1 MIKAIMSVLAL
12 ALALTLVIILSG
24 YVDYRKEMNSCI
36 ESGGLVVKSATGLK
50 CVPRGR
56 IQYI

>member
-12 ALALTLVIILSG
+12 AVALTLVIVLSG
-24 YVDYRKEMNSCI
+24 YADYRKEMNACL